1 MALPT
6 VEDCTGLSGA
16 KRDLLHEF
24 DHLLRDALVATQHKA
39 RKLDLEDEDVGPAC
53 VTVMMTVAAGAALAA
68 SQSPADVTDAHFSAI
83 ARDALAW
90 AKRSLGRFGRK
101 Y

>member
-39 RKLDLEDEDVGPAC
+39 RKLDLEE
-53 VTVMMTVAAGAALAA
+53 AALDESSSKSPTHAA
-68 SQSPADVTDAHFSAI
+68 
-83 ARDALAW
+83 LW
-90 AKRSLGRFGRK
+90 
-101 Y
+101 